1 MGRFLPVT
9 LIVLLMAGLAVA
21 DKDAPEPRVIKV
33 TAVDMFKEFQKDTDA
48 AARKYLPPKEGTPGV
63 LIDITGVVDKVDGK
77 AVEVALKTGANGY
90 VVLHAKNIEG
100 INAGARVQARGT
112 FRNYFKN
119 IVLIDCNQV
128 KRAD

>member
-1 MGRFLPVT
+1 
-9 LIVLLMAGLAVA
+9 VA
-21 DKDAPEPRVIKV
+21 DKDSPEPRVIKV

-48 AARKYLPPKEGTPGV
+48 AARKYLPPKGETPGV

-90 VVLHAKNIEG
+90 IVLHAKNIEG